1 MVFVEV
7 SDKSESS
14 SSSDDERDMQQHKNN
29 LESKKVVGA
38 GDKSSNKLLEGRII
52 RKQTVP
58 TKPNTPRLTNANTVF
73 LY

>member
-14 SSSDDERDMQQHKNN
+14 SSSDDERDMQEHKNN

-58 TKPNTPRLTNANTVF
+58 TKPNTPRLANANTVF